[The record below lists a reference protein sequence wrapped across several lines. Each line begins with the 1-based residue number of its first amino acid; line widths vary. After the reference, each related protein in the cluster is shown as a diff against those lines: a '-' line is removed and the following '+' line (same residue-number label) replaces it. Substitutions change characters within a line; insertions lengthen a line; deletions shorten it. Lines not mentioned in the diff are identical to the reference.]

1 MSGTQPTPFGRAL
14 RHWRRLR
21 GVSQLAL
28 AAAAATTT
36 RHVSYLETGRSRPSR
51 EMVDRLGDAL
61 EVPLRERNRMLE
73 LAGLAGVYP
82 EGDLAAD
89 DLLPFR
95 RVVDRLL
102 RTHEPYPAFVVDRYW
117 NVIDANQAAQMF
129 LPDAT
134 GPNTARLL
142 LDAWRPLIENWDEVA
157 VAVVDRIAA
166 DLARYP
172 DDETLLELHRSV
184 AAAAGETHISTGRAA
199 ARVVCPRFRING
211 QLVRTLTVVAR
222 FESAVDVT
230 LDELRVELVYPEDDA
245 SDRFFQQVARQRHS
259 AAVTGSRA
267 TSSVDDAPS
276 RAAPRA

>member
-1 MSGTQPTPFGRAL
+1 MSGTQATPFGRGL
-14 RHWRRLR
+14 RQWRRLGGGSR
-21 GVSQLAL
+21 PR
-28 AAAAATTT
+28 AAATAATTT

-89 DLLPFR
+89 DLIPFR

-102 RTHEPYPAFVVDRYW
+102 RTHEPYPAFVVDRHW
-117 NVIDANQAAQMF
+117 NVVDANRAAQRF

-184 AAAAGETHISTGRAA
+184 AAAAGETHITPGRAP
-199 ARVVCPRFRING
+199 ARVCPRFRIDG

-245 SDRFFQQVARQRHS
+245 SDRFFQQVARPRHS
-259 AAVTGSRA
+259 AGVTGSRA
-267 TSSVDDAPS
+267 TPSVDDAPS

>member
-1 MSGTQPTPFGRAL
+1 MSGTQSTPFGRAL
-14 RHWRRLR
+14 RQWRRLR

-28 AAAAATTT
+28 AATAATTT

-89 DLLPFR
+89 DLIPFR

-102 RTHEPYPAFVVDRYW
+102 RTHQPYPAFVVDRHW
-117 NVIDANQAAQMF
+117 NVVDANRAAQRF
-129 LPDAT
+129 LPDAR

-157 VAVVDRIAA
+157 VAVVDRIGWRI
-166 DLARYP
+166 L
-172 DDETLLELHRSV
+172 
-184 AAAAGETHISTGRAA
+184 AAAPLALFTASLSAYRTIGILGVVYAA
-199 ARVVCPRFRING
+199 ATAVWWLKRAWLLTQPPAPAAGMPR
-211 QLVRTLTVVAR
+211 
-222 FESAVDVT
+222 
-230 LDELRVELVYPEDDA
+230 
-245 SDRFFQQVARQRHS
+245 
-259 AAVTGSRA
+259 
-267 TSSVDDAPS
+267 
-276 RAAPRA
+276 